1 MLINPGGM
9 DNHLLTI
16 KNLTIETSGR
26 VLVDGAGLSIRRGEI
41 VGLVG
46 ESGSGKT
53 LTALSILKLLP
64 AGLRISG
71 GQLLFTSGEE
81 VVDLAALGDREMN
94 RFRGNQISMI
104 FQEPMSSL
112 NPTLTCGYQAREP
125 LMIHRDLTK
134 KEAKKNVL
142 ALFEEVGL
150 PDPERMYRAWPHE
163 LSGGQRQRVMIAQA
177 LTTSPSLLIADEPT
191 TALDVTVQKKILELL
206 LSLKQ
211 KYQLGILFISHDLS
225 VIGQIADTVSV
236 MKDGSII
243 ETAATTDI
251 MDRPRTPYTRGLIA
265 CKPKLDARPYR
276 LPTVSDFIEG
286 KPPHTSTVKDDK
298 KTRNECVPLIT
309 IRDLDVTF
317 GGGRRKSVHAVQD
330 VSLTIFSGETV
341 GLVGESGSGK
351 TTLGRTILGLVKAKS
366 GSISYLDR
374 PLSRLTEREFRQLRQ
389 KLQIVFQDPYSSLN
403 PRMTAGS
410 IIGEPIRV
418 HNIISRKQAVRK
430 ECIRLL
436 DLVGLPS
443 NALDRY
449 PHEFSGGQRQR
460 IGIARALACRPDCIV
475 LDESVSALDVS
486 IQAQVLNLLN
496 DLKEAFGL
504 TYLFISHD
512 LTVVQYMSDRILVMK
527 EGKIVEAV
535 EAGLLS
541 SDPKDPYTLEL
552 IRAIPS

>member
-1 MLINPGGM
+1 M

>member
-1 MLINPGGM
+1 MGKN
-9 DNHLLTI
+9 LLTI
-16 KNLTIETSGR
+16 KNLSIETNQR
-26 VLVDGAGLSIRRGEI
+26 VLVDGADLAIRQGEV

-64 AGLRISG
+64 PGLRVSG
-71 GQLLFTSGEE
+71 GQLLFSTGEE
-81 VVDLAALGDREMN
+81 VIDLAGLSETEMN
-94 RFRGNQISMI
+94 RFRGNRISMI

-134 KEAKKNVL
+134 KEARENVL

-150 PDPERMYRAWPHE
+150 PDPERIFRAWPHE

-206 LSLKQ
+206 RSLKQ
-211 KYQLGILFISHDLS
+211 KYHLGILFISHDLS

-236 MKDGSII
+236 MKDGNTI
-243 ETAATTDI
+243 ETAATADI

-265 CKPKLDARPYR
+265 CKPKLDSKPYR

-286 KPPHTSTVKDDK
+286 KPPRTDTEKDHK
-298 KTRNECVPLIT
+298 KNRHVDVPLIT
-309 IRDLDVTF
+309 IRDLHVTF

-374 PLSRLTEREFRQLRQ
+374 PLSGLSEKEFRQLRQ

-403 PRMTAGS
+403 PRMTAG
-410 IIGEPIRV
+410 
-418 HNIISRKQAVRK
+418 NIISEPLRVHHIISKKQAVRK
-430 ECIRLL
+430 ECMRLL
-436 DLVGLPS
+436 DLVGLPT

-496 DLKEAFGL
+496 DLKESFGL

-527 EGKIVEAV
+527 EGRIVETVA
-535 EAGLLS
+535 AGSLY